1 MGFETPQVDDLVED
15 LVSAFREGLVHFI
28 EELDA
33 KLQQPGVQELETS
46 VRFEFQSL
54 EQKEGQL
61 RIASWLTFLLA
72 KCYSQERQALDELRK
87 ALREAGQRFLESRW

>member
-33 KLQQPGVQELETS
+33 KLQQPGVQELE
-46 VRFEFQSL
+46 
-54 EQKEGQL
+54 KL
-61 RIASWLTFLLA
+61 RPGSSFNPWSRRKGSYALPPGLLF
-72 KCYSQERQALDELRK
+72 Y
-87 ALREAGQRFLESRW
+87 